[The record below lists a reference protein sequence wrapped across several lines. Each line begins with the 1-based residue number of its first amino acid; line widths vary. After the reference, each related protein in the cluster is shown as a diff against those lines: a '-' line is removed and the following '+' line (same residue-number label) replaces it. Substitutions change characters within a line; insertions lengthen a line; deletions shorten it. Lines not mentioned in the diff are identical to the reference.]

1 MEIHGKQVA
10 KCDRIYRNNEELLV
24 NYKVIEKA
32 CFEKR
37 KRRNYAF
44 LSNLEEQA
52 GNSKL
57 L

>member
-37 KRRNYAF
+37 KRRNYPF